1 MIEYCMKFLELL
13 NQTGL
18 IAAHR
23 GARSIA
29 PENTF
34 IALKKSLGRCDFIEI
49 DVQLSREGI
58 AVVMHDDTL
67 ERTTDVTEIDTFK
80 SRKPYRVCDF
90 TLDELRT
97 LDYGSWFYKDKKHK
111 EPLLTLRD
119 ALEFIKENNIF
130 LNIEIKDMCGI
141 VSDDVAVKAVV
152 KEIKESDANE
162 LVLISSFRHEYLK
175 IVKEKLQNVPTAAL
189 VEGKH
194 PPKLLEYLREL
205 KVNSYNLNN
214 ELVDKQTVE
223 MLREAGFFV
232 GVYTVNDVKRAK
244 ELFSMGVNCI
254 FSDSLEKKEVGV
266 L

>member
-1 MIEYCMKFLELL
+1 MKFLELL
-13 NQTGL
+13 NQTNL

-29 PENTF
+29 PENTL
-34 IALKKSLGRCDFIEI
+34 IALKKSLGRCDFMEI
-49 DVQLSREGI
+49 DVQLSKDGAAI
-58 AVVMHDDTL
+58 VMHDETL
-67 ERTTDVTEIDTFK
+67 ERTTNVAEIDTFA

-90 TLDELRT
+90 TIDELRT

-111 EPLLTLRD
+111 EQLLTLRD

-141 VSDDVAVKAVV
+141 VSDDVAVEAVV

-175 IVKEKLQNVPTAAL
+175 IVKDKLPDVPTAAL

-194 PPKLLEYLREL
+194 PHRLLEYLREL
-205 KVNSYNLNN
+205 GASGYNLNN
-214 ELVDKQTVE
+214 ELVDKQTIK

-232 GVYTVNDVKRAK
+232 GVYTVNDLKRAK
-244 ELFSMGVNCI
+244 ELFIMGVNCI
-254 FSDSLEKKEVGV
+254 FSDSLEKKEVGI

>member
-1 MIEYCMKFLELL
+1 MKFLELL

-29 PENTF
+29 PENTL

-49 DVQLSREGI
+49 DVQLSRDGI
-58 AVVMHDDTL
+58 GVVMHDETL
-67 ERTTDVTEIDTFK
+67 ERTTNVAEIDAFA

-130 LNIEIKDMCGI
+130 LNIEIKDMYGI
-141 VSDDVAVKAVV
+141 VSDEAVVATVV
-152 KEIKESDANE
+152 KEIKESDTHE
-162 LVLISSFRHEYLK
+162 RVLISSFRHKYLK
-175 IVKEKLQNVPTAAL
+175 LAKEKLPDVPTAAL
-189 VEGKH
+189 VENKH
-194 PPKLLEYLREL
+194 PLNLLEYLREL

-214 ELVDKQTVE
+214 ELVDKQTVV
-223 MLREAGFFV
+223 MLKEAGFFV
-232 GVYTVNDVKRAK
+232 GVYTVNDSERAK
-244 ELFSMGVNCI
+244 ELFRMGVNCI
-254 FSDSLEKKEVGV
+254 FSDSLEKNEVGI

>member
-1 MIEYCMKFLELL
+1 MKFLELL

-29 PENTF
+29 PENTL
-34 IALKKSLGRCDFIEI
+34 IALKRSLGKCDFIEI
-49 DVQLSREGI
+49 DVQLSRDGI

-67 ERTTDVTEIDTFK
+67 ERTTNVAEIDAFK

-90 TLDELRT
+90 TIDELRT
-97 LDYGSWFYKDKKHK
+97 LDYGSWFYEDENHK

-130 LNIEIKDMCGI
+130 LNIEIKDMYGI
-141 VSDDVAVKAVV
+141 VSDEAAVETVV
-152 KEIKESDANE
+152 KEIKESDTHK

-175 IVKEKLQNVPTAAL
+175 LAKEKLPDAPTAAL

-205 KVNSYNLNN
+205 KVDAYNFNN
-214 ELVDKQTVE
+214 ELVDKQTIK

-254 FSDSLEKKEVGV
+254 FSDSLEKEEVGV

>member
-1 MIEYCMKFLELL
+1 MKFLELL
-13 NQTGL
+13 NQTNL
-18 IAAHR
+18 IVAHR

-29 PENTF
+29 PENTL

-49 DVQLSREGI
+49 DVQLSRDG
-58 AVVMHDDTL
+58 AVIVMHDETL
-67 ERTTDVTEIDTFK
+67 DRTTNVTEIERFK

-90 TLDELRT
+90 TLDELRE
-97 LDYGSWFYKDKKHK
+97 LDYGSWFYIDKNHK
-111 EPLLTLRD
+111 EPLFTLRD

-130 LNIEIKDMCGI
+130 LNIEIKDMYGI
-141 VSDDVAVKAVV
+141 VSDDVAVEAVV

-175 IVKEKLQNVPTAAL
+175 IVKDKLPDVPTAAL

-194 PPKLLEYLREL
+194 PDKLIQYLREL
-205 KVNSYNLNN
+205 EVNGYNLNS
-214 ELVDKQTVE
+214 ELVDKQTIK

-232 GVYTVNDVKRAK
+232 GVYTVNDLKRAK
-244 ELFSMGVNCI
+244 ELFGMGVNCV
-254 FSDSLEKKEVGV
+254 FSDSLEKNVVGV